1 MNRILIALAAAFVA
15 LSGFSGDYVVKTW
28 RTSLNADMDR
38 IREVWASGS
47 NSVRDVFKPWLRT
60 CVGTNGQMQV
70 FDEMHTTDLRD
81 RRELRFYRNGEL
93 VGKQLYTNR
102 IEVASVATAFKVETN
117 RLAVAVSYSNDLG
130 KVEFRSFT
138 LSRDELLKPHDR
150 DACGESGKGFEEDA
164 EREGCRRAPKCAD
177 QEEHEGTGEEE
188 RREEGRQGLREVR
201 GHKGRWEVEDRGRY
215 RCRDLRRRHEKDAQA
230 ETDSVWRDPERAGVG
245 FVEEGRREEHHR
257 GGFRQRGRERKRE
270 RQGKWQGQVVYLTA
284 IFKGKV

>member
-1 MNRILIALAAAFVA
+1 MNRILIALSAALLS
-15 LSGFSGDYVVKTW
+15 LSGISGDYVVKTW

-38 IREVWASGS
+38 IRESWASGS

-60 CVGTNGQMQV
+60 CVDTNGQMQV

-102 IEVASVATAFKVETN
+102 IDVASVSTAFKVETN

-150 DACGESGKGFEEDA
+150 DASGSTNLTLAAKAEKALKKMQNRKDAAALRNEKIKKNLKEQAKKSGEKKNGKVYVKAGEIKGIGKSKIEGDSIVVTYADGTKKTHKIKRIRSGAILNVPEYDSSKKGEEKDIVEEAVGKGNGKSNGNSNGKSNGKA
-164 EREGCRRAPKCAD
+164 E
-177 QEEHEGTGEEE
+177 
-188 RREEGRQGLREVR
+188 
-201 GHKGRWEVEDRGRY
+201 
-215 RCRDLRRRHEKDAQA
+215 
-230 ETDSVWRDPERAGVG
+230 
-245 FVEEGRREEHHR
+245 
-257 GGFRQRGRERKRE
+257 
-270 RQGKWQGQVVYLTA
+270 
-284 IFKGKV
+284 

>member
-130 KVEFRSFT
+130 KVEFRWFN

-150 DACGESGKGFEEDA
+150 DASGSTNLTLAAKAEKAFKKMQNGKDAAALRSAQIKKSMKEQAKKNAEKKDGKVYMKSGDIKGVGKSKIEGDTVVVTYADGTKKTHKLKRIRSGAILNVPEWDSSKKGEEKSITEEASGSGGGKGN
-164 EREGCRRAPKCAD
+164 GN
-177 QEEHEGTGEEE
+177 G
-188 RREEGRQGLREVR
+188 
-201 GHKGRWEVEDRGRY
+201 KGNG
-215 RCRDLRRRHEKDAQA
+215 
-230 ETDSVWRDPERAGVG
+230 
-245 FVEEGRREEHHR
+245 
-257 GGFRQRGRERKRE
+257 
-270 RQGKWQGQVVYLTA
+270 
-284 IFKGKV
+284 KGK

>member
-150 DACGESGKGFEEDA
+150 DASGSTNLTLAAKAEKALKKMQNGKDAAALRSAQIKKSMKEQAKKNAEKKDGKVYMKSGDIKGVGKSKIEGDNVVVTYADGTKKTHKLKRIRSGTILNVPEWDASKKGEEKSITEEASGSGNGNGNGNGNGKGN
-164 EREGCRRAPKCAD
+164 G
-177 QEEHEGTGEEE
+177 
-188 RREEGRQGLREVR
+188 
-201 GHKGRWEVEDRGRY
+201 
-215 RCRDLRRRHEKDAQA
+215 
-230 ETDSVWRDPERAGVG
+230 
-245 FVEEGRREEHHR
+245 
-257 GGFRQRGRERKRE
+257 
-270 RQGKWQGQVVYLTA
+270 
-284 IFKGKV
+284 KGK